1 MARTETTMS
10 ADARRIKAAVDD
22 QYLEATRVGSA
33 RKEKGDL
40 ARTASYDAGSK
51 RLQIELRSGIGLS
64 IPVAKVQGLADAPAD
79 IVGTVRVDGG
89 GYSLHWPT
97 LDFDLSVPDL
107 VAGCFGS
114 RAWMSA
120 LGKQGGAVTTEAKRR
135 AARENGKKGGRPP
148 KAPLQPSGSIAVRR
162 GVASGATARRFG
174 HAPVHLVAHNRL
186 AERVLVKEMG
196 LVKRKAGAAS
206 KRKPVTAKAFRKKVK

>member
-1 MARTETTMS
+1 MARTETTM
-10 ADARRIKAAVDD
+10 AAAARRIKAAVDD
-22 QYLEATRVGSA
+22 RYLEATQVGNA
-33 RKEKGDL
+33 REEKGDL
-40 ARTASYDAGSK
+40 ARTACYDAGSK
-51 RLQIELRSGIGLS
+51 RLTIELRSGIGLS

-97 LDFDLSVPDL
+97 LDLDLSVPDL

-120 LGKQGGAVTTEAKRR
+120 LGKHGGAVTSEAKRR

-148 KAPLQPSGSIAVRR
+148 KSAPVPSGSIAIRPR
-162 GVASGATARRFG
+162 ATSGTAAPPFG
-174 HAPVHLVAHNRL
+174 HAMARLVTH
-186 AERVLVKEMG
+186 ERPAARGLVKAMVS
-196 LVKRKAGAAS
+196 VKRKAGPGS
-206 KRKPVTAKAFRKKVK
+206 RRKPVAAKAPRKTVR

>member
-1 MARTETTMS
+1 MARTETAMA
-10 ADARRIKAAVDD
+10 ADARRITAAVDD
-22 QYLEATRVGSA
+22 RYLEATQVGSA

-40 ARTASYDAGSK
+40 ARTACFDAGSK
-51 RLQIELRSGIGLS
+51 RLKIELRSGIGLS

-79 IVGTVRVDGG
+79 IVSTVRVDGG

-97 LDFDLSVPDL
+97 LDLDLSVPDL

-120 LGKQGGAVTTEAKRR
+120 LGKQGGAVTSEAKRR
-135 AARENGKKGGRPP
+135 AARENGKKGGRPS
-148 KAPLQPSGSIAVRR
+148 KSASTPSGSITVRR

-174 HAPVHLVAHNRL
+174 HAPVQLIAHDRL
-186 AERVLVKEMG
+186 AERVQVKEMG
-196 LVKRKAGAAS
+196 LVKRKAGAAP
-206 KRKPVTAKAFRKKVK
+206 KRDVVVG

>member
-1 MARTETTMS
+1 MARTETTMA

-22 QYLEATRVGSA
+22 RYLEATRVGSA

-40 ARTASYDAGSK
+40 ARSACYDAGSK

-64 IPVAKVQGLADAPAD
+64 IPVAKVQGLADAPGD

-97 LDFDLSVPDL
+97 LDLDLSVRDL

-120 LGKQGGAVTTEAKRR
+120 LGKQGGAITSEAKRR

-148 KAPLQPSGSIAVRR
+148 KASSKPSGSITGRR
-162 GVASGATARRFG
+162 GVASGTTARRFG
-174 HAPVHLVAHNRL
+174 HAPVHLVAQAQI
-186 AERVLVKEMG
+186 AERVLVSAMG
-196 LVKRKAGAAS
+196 LVKRKAGTAS
-206 KRKPVTAKAFRKKVK
+206 KCKPVTAKAFRKKVK